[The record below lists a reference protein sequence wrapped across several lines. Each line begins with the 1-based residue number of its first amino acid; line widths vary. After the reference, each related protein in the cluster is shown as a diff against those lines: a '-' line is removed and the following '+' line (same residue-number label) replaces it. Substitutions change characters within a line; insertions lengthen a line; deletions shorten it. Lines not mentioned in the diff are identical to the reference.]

1 MRREKKKKT
10 SDFTPVGFSDVILPA
25 KTPDNACLISG
36 GREKKGKKRNGVHS
50 RDAHT
55 NTPTDDTREQTYGS
69 GHKKKR
75 GEKKNRKRHTLTP
88 VLGHSFEQRQEKRE
102 VVGGLGVSLSPALTK
117 FDLIRRNSPGLK

>member
-1 MRREKKKKT
+1 MREPKDDAPREEKKKA

-75 GEKKNRKRHTLTP
+75 GEKKNRKRHTLSARPLFRAKT
-88 VLGHSFEQRQEKRE
+88 RQEKSSE
-102 VVGGLGVSLSPALTK
+102 GLESPSHL
-117 FDLIRRNSPGLK
+117 R

>member
-1 MRREKKKKT
+1 MREPKDDAPREEKKKA

-69 GHKKKR
+69 GHQKKN
-75 GEKKNRKRHTLTP
+75 GEKKKGKDTR
-88 VLGHSFEQRQEKRE
+88 
-102 VVGGLGVSLSPALTK
+102 SP
-117 FDLIRRNSPGLK
+117 PC